1 MNSQPTLMNTRMLM
15 DATRDEALN
24 IKKLCGGKQTVDM
37 SDISQLHLNLKNI
50 LKIDILHDFTSLVKL
65 DLFHNLIEKIEGLDS
80 LYNLTWLNLSYNKIT
95 KIEGLDGLKKLEVLN
110 LSNNNISR
118 LENMDALQNLSH
130 FLVANNLIKDLDN
143 VLYLT
148 RMKKLYELYMV
159 GNPVSD
165 GEEYTLFSV
174 AFLPKLRYLDDTL
187 INIEIREEASMKY
200 QQQLHELAK
209 RKNQKQQR
217 TEAENAFVEDI
228 DGSSLFN
235 SLFKDNPEVLRPHC
249 LPEVAP
255 LLQTLEVQMKELCL
269 HLFEVGLAEHRCRQ
283 TELRSFYS
291 GQNEVETFYKQK
303 TSQILAEFDEQRTQ
317 MAAESKNLEDI
328 NQSEVKIRSFSDAVV
343 PQLHNSLLKV
353 AFELLGNR
361 EENIKTFDDAISAMV
376 DDFVRTSEKTFAQL
390 RDLEELYHQNVN
402 KIVIETLEKVA
413 NHNEEGAI
421 PEDVMRL
428 FADQDSVKEALATSH
443 KARQLKMDNR
453 ENQLVRRVRAW
464 KSAVIAEIKENELRQ
479 NHMHMSDI
487 NRYVQYQEATGG
499 HFRVSI

>member
-1 MNSQPTLMNTRMLM
+1 INVMNSQPTLMNTRMLM

-24 IKKLCGGKQTVDM
+24 IKKL
-37 SDISQLHLNLKNI
+37 SDLFTDI

-235 SLFKDNPEVLRPHC
+235 SLFKDNPEVLRPHFLDC
-249 LPEVAP
+249 AL
-255 LLQTLEVQMKELCL
+255 TLEVQMKELCL

-317 MAAESKNLEDI
+317 AS
-328 NQSEVKIRSFSDAVV
+328 RFSPRNFISHDA
-343 PQLHNSLLKV
+343 LH
-353 AFELLGNR
+353 
-361 EENIKTFDDAISAMV
+361 T
-376 DDFVRTSEKTFAQL
+376 
-390 RDLEELYHQNVN
+390 
-402 KIVIETLEKVA
+402 
-413 NHNEEGAI
+413 
-421 PEDVMRL
+421 
-428 FADQDSVKEALATSH
+428 EALGDVTA
-443 KARQLKMDNR
+443 
-453 ENQLVRRVRAW
+453 
-464 KSAVIAEIKENELRQ
+464 
-479 NHMHMSDI
+479 
-487 NRYVQYQEATGG
+487 
-499 HFRVSI
+499 

>member
-24 IKKLCGGKQTVDM
+24 INKLCGGKQTVDM

-50 LKIDILHDFTSLVKL
+50 LKIDLLHDFTSLVKL

-143 VLYLT
+143 VLHLT

-317 MAAESKNLEDI
+317 MAAELNNLEGI
-328 NQSEVKIRSFSDAVV
+328 NLREVKIRSFSDAVV

-353 AFELLGNR
+353 AFELLDNR

-376 DDFVRTSEKTFAQL
+376 DDFL

-464 KSAVIAEIKENELRQ
+464 KSALIAEIKENELRQ
-479 NHMHMSDI
+479 NHMRMSDI